1 MLQNCVIRRSAIN
14 HFPPVNQSAYQR
26 FVFGYHGC
34 DASVADHAIL
44 SGKHLV
50 PSENDYDWLGEG
62 IYFWEHGPERAME
75 WAQEKQRRGE
85 INQPAVVGALIH
97 LGNCFDL
104 LDIRSTS
111 ILAGAFEI
119 LRNVLLARGQQ
130 IPENSGGLDQ
140 WRRKRDCAVLNFLLE
155 NLETPENSHETVRGI
170 FPEGDFAFEGSGI
183 RLKSH
188 IQIAV
193 GDPACILGYF
203 RPPLRV

>member
-1 MLQNCVIRRSAIN
+1 MN
-14 HFPPVNQSAYQR
+14 HLNYQR

-44 SGKHLV
+44 TGKHLAL
-50 PSENDYDWLGEG
+50 SENDDDWLGAG
-62 IYFWEHGPERAME
+62 IYFWEYGPERAME
-75 WAQEKQRRGE
+75 WAQDKARRGE
-85 INQPAVVGALIH
+85 IKKPAVVGALIH

-104 LDIRSTS
+104 LDICSTR
-111 ILAGAFEI
+111 ILAGAFEM

-130 IPENSGGLDQ
+130 IPENSGGIDQ

-155 NLETPENSHETVRGI
+155 NLETPDHSHETVRGI

-193 GDPACILGYF
+193 RDPACILGYF
-203 RPPLRV
+203 RPPISA